1 MKNPLRYQLSE
12 YDCGP
17 TSMLNAL
24 AFLFEREDIPP
35 EAVRNI
41 MLYCLDCYGSDGVS
55 GKSGTSCAAMMFLS
69 NWLNGFGKIGR
80 LHISTQY
87 LSGPAVNF
95 GQNSRL
101 RDALRCGG
109 AAVVRLDLEG
119 AHYVLLTGIE
129 GDEVN
134 LFDPYAG
141 GPVQPGVRVVSDH
154 PAEYNRI
161 VSVRNFEG
169 NSLYAL
175 GSQAGREAVLLFNT
189 ETELN
194 EDAIEY
200 II

>member
-1 MKNPLRYQLSE
+1 MKNPLRYQMTE

-17 TSMLNAL
+17 TSLLNAVS
-24 AFLFEREDIPP
+24 FLFEREQIPP
-35 EAVRNI
+35 ELVRSV
-41 MLYCLDCYGSDGVS
+41 MLFCLDCFGAA
-55 GKSGTSCAAMMFLS
+55 GKCGTSCMAMQFLCS
-69 NWLNGFGKIGR
+69 WLEGFGRAGHLPVR
-80 LHISTQY
+80 ASY
-87 LSGPAVNF
+87 LSGRDVHFSAN
-95 GQNSRL
+95 GRL
-101 RDALRCGG
+101 RDALRRGG

-129 GDEVN
+129 GDEVS

-175 GSQAGREAVLLFNT
+175 GPQAGREAVLLFNT

>member
-1 MKNPLRYQLSE
+1 MDNPLRYQMTE

-17 TSMLNAL
+17 TSMLNAVSY
-24 AFLFEREDIPP
+24 LFRRDEIPP
-35 EAVRNI
+35 ELTRNI
-41 MLYCLDCYGSDGVS
+41 MLYCLDCFGEDGSTGRR
-55 GKSGTSCAAMMFLS
+55 GTSRMAMMFLS

-95 GQNSRL
+95 GQSSRL

-129 GDEVN
+129 GDEVS

-175 GSQAGREAVLLFNT
+175 GPQARREAVLLFNT

>member
-1 MKNPLRYQLSE
+1 MRAS
-12 YDCGP
+12 
-17 TSMLNAL
+17 
-24 AFLFEREDIPP
+24 
-35 EAVRNI
+35 
-41 MLYCLDCYGSDGVS
+41 
-55 GKSGTSCAAMMFLS
+55 
-69 NWLNGFGKIGR
+69 
-80 LHISTQY
+80 Y
-87 LSGPAVNF
+87 LSGRDVHFSAN
-95 GQNSRL
+95 GRL
-101 RDALRCGG
+101 RDALRRGG

-129 GDEVN
+129 GDEVS

-154 PAEYNRI
+154 PTEYNRI

-175 GSQAGREAVLLFNT
+175 GPQAGREAVLLFNT

>member
-1 MKNPLRYQLSE
+1 
-12 YDCGP
+12 
-17 TSMLNAL
+17 
-24 AFLFEREDIPP
+24 
-35 EAVRNI
+35 

-69 NWLNGFGKIGR
+69 NWLNGFGNIGR

-129 GDEVN
+129 GEEVS

-175 GSQAGREAVLLFNT
+175 GPQAGREAVLLFNT